1 MKTRFCLLLLILA
14 NHSLAQPTKPSAKR
28 LDYTIALTPKQ
39 WRFQEGKVD
48 FIDYKGKRAMRLA
61 QSGGPVVLNEVIFQ
75 DGTIEFDLEPI
86 RPESAQSIYFHRQD
100 QNEQEIVYLRTNSTN
115 NRLANDG
122 IQYSPYVRGVNLW
135 DLYPEYQAPALLKPN
150 EWNHVKLIVS
160 GYRLQ
165 VFLNHSPQATLDI
178 PQLEGNWR
186 TGSLAFEGASYIT
199 NLQVKPNLVEGISPL
214 AAPDLTR
221 HDANFLRIW
230 AATRPQE
237 LPDGQELSV
246 RQLPTP
252 DQFVDT
258 LRAERRGLLNV
269 SRQYEASPKRMV
281 VWLQTTIQAHQAAQT
296 NLQLGFSDEVW
307 VFLNHQPVLVDK
319 NLYQYNMR
327 KYPDGRISI
336 QNTTAGL
343 TLRPGEN
350 DLLIGVANN
359 FYGWGLMARLESTNQ
374 IQQTDEISSI
384 FSLAKELAQL
394 DLSLYEGS
402 YRNAELQFTLRFSR
416 KDKSLLVQV
425 SGQNEV
431 ALQAS
436 GRHTFL
442 YPPSSAAFE
451 FDLVAKKVILRQG
464 SDTKEFQKE

>member
-1 MKTRFCLLLLILA
+1 MLLVLLVTQG
-14 NHSLAQPTKPSAKR
+14 LAQKNNSSATSKR
-28 LDYTIALTPKQ
+28 LDYAVPLTARQ
-39 WRFQEGKVD
+39 WSFQAGKVD
-48 FIDYKGKRAMRLA
+48 FVDYKGQKAMRLA

-100 QNEQEIVYLRTNSTN
+100 QNEQEIVYLRTNSTT

-122 IQYSPYVRGVNLW
+122 IQYSPYVGGVNLW

-178 PQLEGNWR
+178 PQLEGNRR
-186 TGSLAFEGASYIT
+186 TGSLAFEGASYLA
-199 NLQVKPNLVEGISPL
+199 NLQVKPDVVEGISPL
-214 AAPDLTR
+214 AAPDLTH
-221 HDANFLRIW
+221 HDANYLRTW

-246 RQLPTP
+246 LQLPAP

-258 LRAERRGLLNV
+258 LLAERRGLLNLT
-269 SRQYEASPKRMV
+269 RHYGASPKRRV
-281 VWLQTTIQAHQAAQT
+281 IWLQTTIRTLEASQT

-336 QNTTAGL
+336 HNTTAGL

-374 IQQTDEISSI
+374 IQQTDQVSSI
-384 FSLAKELAQL
+384 FSLAKELAGL
-394 DLSLYEGS
+394 DLSLYEGR
-402 YRNAELQFTLRFSR
+402 YRNAELQFTLRFSG
-416 KDKSLLVQV
+416 KDKSLLVEV
-425 SGQNEV
+425 SGQDGV
-431 ALQAS
+431 ALQAV
-436 GRHTFL
+436 GRHTFT

-451 FDLVAKKVILRQG
+451 FDLAAKKVILRQG